1 MAELLLFTCQYT
13 QEFNWIIK
21 RVYPIILIRKDKKGS
36 EYIAL
41 SATVKMLSLVEGKKK
56 KQTLFLLANK
66 QSEYLFRQYHSRL
79 EGDHFFFFFLTKLT
93 NIKNLVINSLQST
106 IRNQQD
112 NLYLYR

>member
-56 KQTLFLLANK
+56 KKQTLFLLANK

-79 EGDHFFFFFLTKLT
+79 EGDHFSFSFFF
-93 NIKNLVINSLQST
+93 
-106 IRNQQD
+106 
-112 NLYLYR
+112 